1 MTDSESKAQQNRTLE
16 LSLQNMH
23 ILASKVG
30 SIGSD
35 FWLEF
40 GAGTIGNL

>member
-1 MTDSESKAQQNRTLE
+1 MTDSESRAQQNRTLE

-30 SIGSD
+30 SNRPD

-40 GAGTIGNL
+40 GASTIVHL